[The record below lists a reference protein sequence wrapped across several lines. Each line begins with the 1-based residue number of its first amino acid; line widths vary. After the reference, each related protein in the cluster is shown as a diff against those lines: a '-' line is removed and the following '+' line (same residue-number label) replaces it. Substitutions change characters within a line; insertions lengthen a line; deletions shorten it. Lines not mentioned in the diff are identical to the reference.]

1 MRKMFYTK
9 NQLKITHKI
18 TVWSKGFFAALLILF
33 TASSESKNKLPAIIT
48 PEVEVQECKE
58 GAQLIF
64 EEGFEL
70 GELNLKV
77 SGDRSNPPEVIQSET
92 ARGGNYV
99 MKYQLSFETAHPYR
113 TEVTLNKSGLLFEA
127 QKEYWVGISTKLDE
141 DFNMFH
147 SFNDQGMIFQ
157 WHYHQRSTGVPDAQP
172 LVGRYRDGKV
182 YIQCELLDDYLA
194 STPAKFGEWVDWVIH
209 VKFDSKEGLF
219 EVWWNGNKVVDW
231 TGDNHQEERANG
243 STYMKFG
250 LYSSQYRETNM
261 GPLPKG
267 QSRTVYHDEVRIA
280 GKEGCYELVAPKH

>member
-1 MRKMFYTK
+1 MFYTK
-9 NQLKITHKI
+9 NQLQSLRKI
-18 TVWSKGFFAALLILF
+18 TVWSKGFFVALLILF
-33 TASSESKNKLPAIIT
+33 TACSKSKNKRPVIIT
-48 PEVEVQECKE
+48 PKVEVQECKE
-58 GAQLIF
+58 GTQLIF
-64 EEGFEL
+64 EEGFES

-92 ARGGNYV
+92 ARRGNYV
-99 MKYQLSFETAHPYR
+99 MKSQLSSETAEPYR
-113 TEVTLNKSGLLFEA
+113 TEITLNKSGLLFEP

-141 DFNMFH
+141 DFNLSH
-147 SFNDQGMIFQ
+147 SLNDQGMIFQ
-157 WHYHQRSTGVPDAQP
+157 WHYHKGSQGVPDAQP

-194 STPAKFGEWVDWVIH
+194 STPANFGEWVDWVIH
-209 VKFDSKEGLF
+209 VKFDNKEGVF